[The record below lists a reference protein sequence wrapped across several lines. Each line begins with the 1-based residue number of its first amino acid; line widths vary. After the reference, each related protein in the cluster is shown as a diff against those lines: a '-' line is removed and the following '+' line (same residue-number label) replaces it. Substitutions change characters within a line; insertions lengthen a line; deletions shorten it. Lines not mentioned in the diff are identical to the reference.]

1 MRAPLTL
8 LLLLALALPATAGAR
23 EYRARRSGH
32 PLRIVAY
39 VLHPIG
45 YVLDRLIFYP
55 AWWIAQN
62 DSVGALVGM
71 ERTVQAV
78 EEGVD
83 APRQRHPNVLIQIDP
98 PSNEPWTPPEEPQPD
113 QR

>member
-23 EYRARRSGH
+23 EYRSSRAGH

-39 VLHPIG
+39 ALHPVG
-45 YVLDRLIFYP
+45 YLLDRLIVYP

-62 DSVGALVGM
+62 ESVGALVGM

-78 EEGVD
+78 EENVD
-83 APRQRHPNVLIQIDP
+83 ARRRHPNVLIQIDP
-98 PSNEPWTPPEEPQPD
+98 PKNEPAPPEGSPPD
-113 QR
+113 LR